1 MMITQLVQDMQKL
14 SDKVKFLKPFL
25 RPLSKLYYTYIDNR
39 RTQRINA
46 MKIAFREHGL
56 EVLDLF
62 DKTMTKNKY
71 KYSLAFGTML
81 GAVREHGFI
90 KHDVDIDVFMWIE
103 DFDGAFI
110 NTLRQAGF
118 SIKHTFIVDN
128 GKLAREDTIEKDGVQ
143 IDIFYIYPALEGR
156 KYSYCCDFFPR
167 ENCRSWEQSIRMYG
181 GLLPRRLEMP
191 ITKEL
196 IRVDFESLSL
206 PVLSNAHEFLSFRY
220 GRDYMTPKP
229 GWVNGVNP
237 FIIPWNEKNASY
249 VIY

>member
-1 MMITQLVQDMQKL
+1 MKLTRFVQDLQVI
-14 SDKVKFLKPFL
+14 SDRCKFIKTLL
-25 RPLSKLYYTYIDNR
+25 RPFAAFYYNYIDQSRKNR
-39 RTQRINA
+39 IKRLRE
-46 MKIAFREHGL
+46 AFNVHGL
-56 EVLDLF
+56 DVLNHF
-62 DKTMTKNKY
+62 DKTLDANGY

-90 KHDVDIDVFMWIE
+90 KHDLDIDVFMWIE
-103 DFDGAFI
+103 DFNDNFI
-110 NTLRQAGF
+110 KILKESGFTL
-118 SIKHTFIVDN
+118 KHTFFVDN
-128 GKLAREDTIEKDGVQ
+128 GKWAREDTIEKDGVQ
-143 IDIFYIYPALEGR
+143 IDIFYIYPALEGM

-191 ITKEL
+191 ISKEL

-229 GWVNGVNP
+229 SWVNGENS
-237 FIIPWNEKNASY
+237 FIIPWNEKIASL